1 MKYVIA
7 FVLCI
12 ASINAYAA
20 KRYHTN
26 KEIACL
32 VKNAYN
38 EARGEGEK
46 GVQLVTQV
54 VLNRARIDGKGIC
67 EVIYEPGQFS
77 WVSAPL
83 AVSDEFN
90 KESKPLIVAMYTGK
104 KRLSKKYRNIYY
116 FHKKGLRRVWTK
128 GLRLTIAHKSHVFYN
143 KEGT

>member
-7 FVLCI
+7 ILLCMVVFH
-12 ASINAYAA
+12 AKAA
-20 KRYHTN
+20 TRYHTS
-26 KEIACL
+26 KEISCL
-32 VKNAYN
+32 VRNAYN
-38 EARGEGEK
+38 EARGEGKK
-46 GVQLVTQV
+46 GIELVTQV
-54 VLNRARIDGKGIC
+54 VLNRARIDSKGIC

-128 GLRLTIAHKSHVFYN
+128 GLRLAIAYKSHVFYN

>member
-38 EARGEGEK
+38 EARGEGDK
-46 GVQLVTQV
+46 GIQLVTQV

-83 AVSDEFN
+83 AVSDDF
-90 KESKPLIVAMYTGK
+90 KKKTKPLIVAMYSGK
-104 KRLSKKYRNIYY
+104 KRMSKQYRNIYY
-116 FHKKGLRRVWTK
+116 FHRKDLKRVWTK
-128 GLRLTIAHKSHVFYN
+128 KLRLAASYKNHIFYD